1 MTRLMLPRLML
12 PRLML
17 PRLMLPRLALRRL
30 FRRVTENVAIVAKHG
45 DIFSQIADEAI
56 A

>member
-1 MTRLMLPRLML
+1 MTRPML
-12 PRLML
+12 
-17 PRLMLPRLALRRL
+17 LALRRLTQTGL